1 MAATTSTH
9 ETTVLVVDD
18 TPDNLALMVGL
29 LKDDYKVKVART
41 GAKALEIVGGDHPPD
56 LILLDIMMPGIDG
69 YEVCRRMRAAPASRD
84 IPVMFLSSLEDAND
98 KAEGFEAGGND
109 YLTRPFHAVEVKA
122 RVRSLLKAKAGQDA
136 VREARARELDI
147 AREIQRGILPIDL
160 AAASADSGLDIHAH
174 LEPASEVGGDLFEV
188 LRASDD
194 RLVVA
199 LGDVS
204 GKGVPAALFMAV
216 TVTLLRSMSR
226 LVDAPDAIL
235 RGVNEELASR
245 NPRGLFVSL
254 FCAVVDLT
262 RRRLSIANCGHPPPV
277 LLREGH
283 RPELVFSAT
292 GTVAGAIP
300 GIEIGCQTVPLV
312 RGRTYV
318 LYTDGVT
325 EAFDPDGVQ
334 FGYDRLLA
342 ALDESAHAPAAE
354 VVRTVLSA
362 VATHARGAPPSDDLA
377 LLVMRV
383 P

>member
-1 MAATTSTH
+1 MGAADLLR
-9 ETTVLVVDD
+9 EATVLVVDD
-18 TPDNLALMVGL
+18 TPDNLSLMVDL
-29 LKDDYKVKVART
+29 LKDDYKVKVARS
-41 GAKALEIVGGDHPPD
+41 GEKALQIAAGDHPPD

-69 YEVCRRMRAAPASRD
+69 YEVCRRMRASPASRD
-84 IPVMFLSSLEDAND
+84 IPVMFLSSLEDARD

-109 YLTRPFHAVEVKA
+109 YLTKPFHAVEVKA
-122 RVRSLLKAKAGQDA
+122 RVRSLLKAKAYQDA
-136 VREARARELDI
+136 VKEARARELDI

-160 AAASADSGLDIHAH
+160 ATATANSGLDVHAH

-188 LRASDD
+188 IRASDD

-204 GKGVPAALFMAV
+204 GKGIPAALFMAV
-216 TVTLLRSMSR
+216 TVTLLRSMSS
-226 LVDAPDAIL
+226 LLGGPDAIL

-245 NPRGLFVSL
+245 NPRGLFVTL
-254 FCAVVDLT
+254 FCAVVDLK
-262 RRRLSIANCGHPPPV
+262 RRLLSIANCGHPPPV
-277 LLREGH
+277 LLRNGSP
-283 RPELVFSAT
+283 PEFVFPAT
-292 GTVAGAIP
+292 GTVAGVIP
-300 GIEIGCQTVPLV
+300 GIEIATETVPLV

-342 ALDESAHAPAAE
+342 VHSGVTDAPAAE
-354 VVRTVLSA
+354 IVRTVVRS
-362 VATHARGAPPSDDLA
+362 VAAHARGAPPSDDLA
-377 LLVMRV
+377 VLVLRV

>member
-1 MAATTSTH
+1 MDAAGLPRQA
-9 ETTVLVVDD
+9 TVLVVDD
-18 TPDNLALMVGL
+18 TPDNVALMVGL
-29 LKDDYKVKVART
+29 LKDDYKVKVAT
-41 GAKALEIVGGDHPPD
+41 NGEKALQIVAGDDPPD

-69 YEVCRRMRAAPASRD
+69 YEVCRRMRASPSSRE
-84 IPVMFLSSLEDAND
+84 IPVMFLSSLEDARD

-109 YLTRPFHAVEVKA
+109 YLTKPFHAVEVKA

-136 VREARARELDI
+136 VREARARELEI

-160 AAASADSGLDIHAH
+160 AAASADTGLDIHAH

-188 LRASDD
+188 LRSSDD

-204 GKGVPAALFMAV
+204 GKGIPAAIFMAV

-226 LVDAPDAIL
+226 LIGGPDAIL
-235 RGVNEELASR
+235 RGVNEELAAR
-245 NPRGLFVSL
+245 NPRGLFVTL
-254 FCAVVDLT
+254 FCAVVDLK
-262 RRRLSIANCGHPPPV
+262 RRTLSIANCGHPPPV
-277 LLREGH
+277 LLRKGSP
-283 RPELVFSAT
+283 PEFVFHAT

-300 GIEIGCQTVPLV
+300 GIEIKSETAPLV
-312 RGRTYV
+312 RGQTYV

-325 EAFDPDGVQ
+325 EAQDPDGVQ

-342 ALDESAHAPAAE
+342 VLSKTADAPAAE
-354 VVRTVLSA
+354 IVRTVVSA
-362 VATHARGAPPSDDLA
+362 VAAHARGAPPSDDLA
-377 LLVMRV
+377 VLVMRV

>member
-1 MAATTSTH
+1 MVATGPTRA
-9 ETTVLVVDD
+9 TTVLVVDD

-29 LKDDYKVKVART
+29 LKADYKVKVART
-41 GAKALEIVGGDHPPD
+41 GVQALRIAAGDPPPD

-69 YEVCRRMRAAPASRD
+69 YEVCRRLRAAPASRD

-109 YLTRPFHAVEVKA
+109 WLTKPFHAVEVKA
-122 RVRSLLKAKAGQDA
+122 RVRSLLRAKAGQDA
-136 VREARARELDI
+136 LREARARELDI

-160 AAASADSGLDIHAH
+160 GAASADSGLDIHAH

-188 LRASDD
+188 HRSSDD

-199 LGDVS
+199 MGDVS

-216 TVTLLRSMSR
+216 TVTLLRSVSR
-226 LVDAPDAIL
+226 RAGWPDAIL

-262 RRRLSIANCGHPPPV
+262 RRRMSIANCGHPPPV

-283 RPELVFSAT
+283 PPELVFPAT

-300 GIEIGCQTVPLV
+300 GIDIRRRTVPLV
-312 RGRTYV
+312 RGQTHV

-325 EAFDPDGVQ
+325 EAFDPEGVQ

-342 ALDESAHAPAAE
+342 ALSASASAPASE
-354 VVRTVLSA
+354 VVRAVVRA

-377 LLVMRV
+377 VLVMRV